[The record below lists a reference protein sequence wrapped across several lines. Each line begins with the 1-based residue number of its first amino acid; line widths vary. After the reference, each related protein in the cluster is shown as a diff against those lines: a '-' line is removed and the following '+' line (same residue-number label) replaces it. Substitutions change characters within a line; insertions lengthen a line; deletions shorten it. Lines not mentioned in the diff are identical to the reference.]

1 MNNTYEKKAKRLVL
15 LCWLAYTIV
24 YIGKKTLSVNLAD
37 MIADGV
43 CDNATG
49 GTIGTAFLACYAIG
63 QLISGWAGEKIRPR
77 YMICGGLFMAGCCN
91 LLMSFGNSFPY
102 FALVW
107 GLCGVFCSMLWAP
120 IIRAVALWTTEEISH
135 SAGASLTVTIPAGT
149 MLCYAF
155 CALALKIGNWRTAFL
170 LCGLILCVAA
180 LILWFFFASLRDH
193 TDGHV
198 IREDPHPPAEGEG
211 AVPASSV
218 KLFCAGLVFTAI
230 CILFN
235 GVIKDGLDLWIPT
248 ILNDRFISDSFLV
261 SLICTILPV
270 INIGGIYGA
279 KYVYSRYK
287 LTELGTCAILFSIS
301 ALCLGGVL
309 LLVRFAGGGLFIA
322 ITATVLL
329 ALSGAAMLGANAMLL
344 TFIPFHFG
352 KIGRA
357 SALTGMLNGFSYGAA
372 ALSGVVIGSLSKAAG
387 WEAVFLTCIVAS
399 ILGALFAFLGKA
411 PLGKKIRQIHDSVR
425 T

>member
-1 MNNTYEKKAKRLVL
+1 MNSTYEKKAKRLVL

-43 CDNATG
+43 CNNATG
-49 GTIGTAFLACYAIG
+49 GSIGTAFLACYAIG
-63 QLISGWAGEKIRPR
+63 QWISGWMGEKVRPR

-91 LLMSFGNSFPY
+91 ILMSFGNSFPY

-170 LCGLILCVAA
+170 LCGLILCVSAF
-180 LILWFFFASLRDH
+180 LLWFFFSALRDH
-193 TDGHV
+193 TDVPTAG
-198 IREDPHPPAEGEG
+198 ESAPHPTEGK
-211 AVPASSV
+211 ATTPVSSV

-248 ILNDRFISDSFLV
+248 ILNDRFISDSFMV

-287 LTELGTCAILFSIS
+287 LTELGVCAVLFSIS
-301 ALCLGGVL
+301 ALSLGSVL
-309 LLVRFAGGGLFIA
+309 LLVRFAGSGLIVAIA
-322 ITATVLL
+322 ATVLL

-357 SALTGMLNGFSYGAA
+357 SAVTGMLNGFSYAAA

-387 WEAVFLTCIVAS
+387 WEAVFLACIGAS
-399 ILGALFAFLGKA
+399 LFGAFFAFLGKA
-411 PLGKKIRQIHDSVR
+411 PLGKKIRQIRENSQA
-425 T
+425 